1 MGGGRNSDMWHA
13 KISLHFRSR
22 RNTMHDSAA
31 LEPAPTTRRTN
42 DVDERTAAGRVAV
55 DVVA

>member
-1 MGGGRNSDMWHA
+1 MR
-13 KISLHFRSR
+13 
-22 RNTMHDSAA
+22 DSAA
-31 LEPAPTTRRTN
+31 LEPARTTRRTN

>member
-1 MGGGRNSDMWHA
+1 
-13 KISLHFRSR
+13 
-22 RNTMHDSAA
+22 MHDSAA

-42 DVDERTAAGRVAV
+42 DVDERTAEGRVAV